1 MAGTI
6 TCGTLS
12 DGTNSTSS
20 TNCIQGSAKAWANYN
35 GSTPALLGTYN
46 IGSVTKNGTGNYTFN
61 MTNAMPDAN
70 YAVVAASGAQNG
82 SGTGEILVS
91 TFTTNSFLVRCFNS
105 SGTTAFDFW
114 PISVAVH
121 R

>member
-20 TNCIQGSAKAWANYN
+20 TNCIKGSAKAWANYN
-35 GSTPALLGTYN
+35 GSTPALDGSYN
-46 IGSVTKNGTGNYTFN
+46 FTSVTKNSTGNYTFN
-61 MTNAMPDAN
+61 FTNAMSDVN
-70 YAVVAASGAQNG
+70 YAAVAACGAVGG
-82 SGTGEILVS
+82 SGTGEVLTS
-91 TFTTNSFLVRCFNS
+91 NFTTTSFLVRCFNS
-105 SGTTAFDFW
+105 SGSSNFDFY
-114 PISVAVH
+114 PVSIAVF